1 MPLMRERGLPQF
13 QTIRPRYSFLVL
25 DGPSRTGKTCYAKHI
40 TGNHSQVLEL
50 NCAGGSEPDLRG
62 FDPCV
67 HNAILFDEAT
77 PLLVLSQRRL
87 FQSPP
92 CMIDLGCSTTNCH
105 KYQIFV
111 SGVMMMICSNT
122 WCAQVKELDHE
133 GDMEW
138 LQANSVLVHVRE
150 PLWETCAA

>member
-1 MPLMRERGLPQF
+1 MCSSECIWCKRRVLHNWGGFKNLPLVTETWLPQF

-40 TGNHSQVLEL
+40 TGNHSQVWEL

-67 HNAILFDEAT
+67 HKAILFDEAT
-77 PLLVLSQRRL
+77 PMMVLNQRRL

-92 CMIDLGCSTTNCH
+92 CMLDLGCSTTNGH
-105 KYQIFV
+105 NGQVFV
-111 SGVMMMICSNT
+111 SGVLMIICSNT
-122 WCAQVKELDHE
+122 V
-133 GDMEW
+133 
-138 LQANSVLVHVRE
+138 
-150 PLWETCAA
+150 